1 MVEGEVGD
9 MNLRIQM
16 TITDNEG
23 HTEIHP
29 VDVEVAMPETG
40 PMLIDDVEQEILR
53 VNRDVIR
60 TTIAA
65 YLEELSKKKP
75 AIREELMTLLSQPM
89 PIQKSVGSHS
99 IPTRSLIRP
108 DGPGT
113 PPPRSSRP

>member
-1 MVEGEVGD
+1 

-75 AIREELMTLLSQPM
+75 EMREELMALLSQQM
-89 PIQKSVGSHS
+89 PTPTPSTEKSVGSRS
-99 IPTRSLIRP
+99 IPTRSPMRP